1 LPETTSEFWATFMR
15 LHSARQAD
23 APIAFSEV
31 LAYSHLTG
39 RIFTPHEVDAI
50 SELDALWH
58 NERAKKWQT

>member
-1 LPETTSEFWATFMR
+1 LPETTSEFWATFLR
-15 LHSARQAD
+15 LHRSRQAD

-31 LAYSHLTG
+31 LAYSRLTG